1 MRWNILGLQGALLSQ
16 YISPVYLSS
25 ISFGSLFHRQ
35 HTLRAIYGRLEMCQ
49 ITPDQI
55 TKGFKIST
63 PMLSPCSTVELR
75 KAKREGIIFYTN
87 FFFTPI
93 FFTPIFLLHFF
104 TPIFLFHFLHQI
116 FAISK
121 IGVKMV

>member
-93 FFTPIFLLHFF
+93 FFLCYFF
-104 TPIFLFHFLHQI
+104 CLFYVSLYFPYYSLIPLQ
-116 FAISK
+116 SP
-121 IGVKMV
+121 V